1 MADDRHER
9 ISQRAYAIWE
19 REGRKNGNHER
30 HWLQASDE
38 IDAEDAALAGRPA
51 RKPAKPRK
59 AATGP
64 AKAEAGRANGA
75 EAATQAKAAVK
86 PAAGKVARAPRKA
99 KAKA

>member
-19 REGRKNGNHER
+19 REGRKDGDHER
-30 HWLQASDE
+30 HWLQATGE
-38 IDAEDAALAGRPA
+38 IDAEDAAPAARPA

-64 AKAEAGRANGA
+64 VKADAARANGA
-75 EAATQAKAAVK
+75 GAATPAKAAAK

-99 KAKA
+99 KA